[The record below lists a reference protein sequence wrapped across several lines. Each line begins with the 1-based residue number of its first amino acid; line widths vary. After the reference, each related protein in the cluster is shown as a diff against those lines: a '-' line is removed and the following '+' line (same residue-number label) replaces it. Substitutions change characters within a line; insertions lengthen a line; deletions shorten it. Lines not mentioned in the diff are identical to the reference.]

1 MLLNYAHSPGSFLYL
16 CGMARK
22 IEFRVSTTMNSIQVQ
37 DYDNVSNEVFNHFAV
52 NLGDELTIEKLPRG
66 SQDMDLSTASIRVV
80 HQDSGNATGYF
91 QISDLLAFY
100 VDGSNIV
107 SHLTTINKLAR
118 AIQIFASET
127 DVLFALCTGTD
138 SYEASPAQVKP
149 LSTIKRLYAIFPNA
163 NTDDV
168 TISLWGGSA
177 LSVYKGGTTQV
188 AAGDIE
194 AGTIYRLEFEDG
206 PGLDVFQISLDAS
219 NVL

>member
-1 MLLNYAHSPGSFLYL
+1 MPLNYAHYPGSFLYL
-16 CGMARK
+16 CSMARK

-37 DYDNVSNEVFNHFAV
+37 DYDSSTNEVFNHFAV

-80 HQDSGNATGYF
+80 HQDNSTGYF

-100 VDGSNIV
+100 VDGSNIA
-107 SHLTTINKLAR
+107 SYLTTINKLAR

-177 LSVYKGGTTQV
+177 MSVYKGGTTQV

-194 AGTIYRLEFEDG
+194 AGTIYRLEFEG
-206 PGLDVFQISLDAS
+206 GAGLDVFQISLDAS